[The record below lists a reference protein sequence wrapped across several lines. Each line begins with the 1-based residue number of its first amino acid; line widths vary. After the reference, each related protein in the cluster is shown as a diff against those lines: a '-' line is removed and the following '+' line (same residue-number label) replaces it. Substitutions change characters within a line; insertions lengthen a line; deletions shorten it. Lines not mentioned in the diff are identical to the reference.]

1 MSLAST
7 IFLPCHWLF
16 IFSELGLLAIL
27 KGQFL
32 MLVWSTVV
40 AFVLSLAAVGPLRG
54 VSPEWLRTG
63 AEFLAVISIF
73 ALDRSN
79 PAS

>member
-1 MSLAST
+1 
-7 IFLPCHWLF
+7 
-16 IFSELGLLAIL
+16 
-27 KGQFL
+27 

-40 AFVLSLAAVGPLRG
+40 AFVLSLAALGPLRR
-54 VSPEWLRTG
+54 VSPEWLQTG

-73 ALDRSN
+73 ALVCLLESSGNNTDRSN